1 MTSQPAP
8 GQLPDNKT
16 VSIRTSSWSVLRQF
30 PTKYWLLLIGVLVFG
45 LGDFSRTFL
54 ILLAAAALKNISS
67 SADSGSLG
75 IANLAWVPMV
85 LYAMHNAVSAFAA
98 YPSGHLGD
106 RISKLRVLIGG
117 YALGVVT
124 NLLLAVGSGSI
135 SWLALAFLLS
145 GTYIAVEETLE
156 KATVADL
163 IPRHLRSLGLGIL
176 ATSNAAGDMISSLYV
191 GYFLHARQPQ
201 IAFGLAAAFG
211 AAGVLWMLLVIRRYA
226 SVQ

>member
-1 MTSQPAP
+1 
-8 GQLPDNKT
+8 
-16 VSIRTSSWSVLRQF
+16 
-30 PTKYWLLLIGVLVFG
+30 LIFG

-54 ILLAAAALKNISS
+54 ILLAAAALKNGSG
-67 SADSGSLG
+67 ADSGSLAIG
-75 IANLAWVPMV
+75 SLAWVPMV

-106 RISKLRVLIGG
+106 RISKLHVLIGG

-124 NLLLAVGSGSI
+124 NLLLALGSGSI
-135 SWLALAFLLS
+135 SWLALAFVLS
-145 GTYIAVEETLE
+145 GTYIAIEETLE
-156 KATVADL
+156 KATIADL

-201 IAFGLAAAFG
+201 VAFGLAAALG
-211 AAGVLWMLLVIRRYA
+211 AAGVLWMLLVIPRYVNA
-226 SVQ
+226 R